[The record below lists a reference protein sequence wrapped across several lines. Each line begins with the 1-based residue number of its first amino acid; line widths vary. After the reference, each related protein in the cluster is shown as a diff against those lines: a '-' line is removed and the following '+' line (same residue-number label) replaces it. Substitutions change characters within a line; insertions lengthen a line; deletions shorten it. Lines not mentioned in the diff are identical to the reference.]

1 MHLDRRQSDHDL
13 VRRIAM
19 TETSNEIAVATRL
32 PGRVISG
39 GQTGADQAGL
49 IVARR
54 FGIPTGGWM
63 PRGWKTATGPDPRL
77 GREFGLRE
85 HAGDYAARTAANV
98 RDSDGTI
105 RLAASFQTLGERCT
119 AKWIKYYQKPSIDV
133 DIRSPRPVA
142 EVVAWVRENAI
153 RVLNVAG
160 NAQPRSRT
168 ALAHGI
174 TAFATAYL
182 ADLFRQLGHRDI
194 AEGNE

>member
-1 MHLDRRQSDHDL
+1 
-13 VRRIAM
+13 M
-19 TETSNEIAVATRL
+19 TETSTKIASVTRL

-54 FGIPTGGWM
+54 FSIPTGGWM
-63 PRGWKTATGPDPRL
+63 PRGWKTAAGPNPQL
-77 GREFGLRE
+77 GQEFGLRE
-85 HAGDYAARTAANV
+85 HTGDYAARTAANV

-119 AKWIKYYQKPSIDV
+119 AKWIKYYQKPAIDV

-142 EVVAWVRENAI
+142 EVVAWVRQNGI

-160 NAQPRSRT
+160 NAQPQSRT
-168 ALAHGI
+168 ALSYGI

-182 ADLFRQLGHRDI
+182 ADLFRQLGHRDL